1 MQAYNILVL
10 INDTSLEAIRSVA
23 IMTRRDFEQ
32 GAVTDAEILE
42 AAIALDAITLIA
54 DVHLTDKLVEGKSE
68 LATPRPTN
76 PHFAYFIRPSL
87 WRPDMF
93 PLKQCRP
100 ATILLA
106 KRITDIGIVGLEVE
120 IVEEGGCGEDK
131 DSLDPSSYFDN
142 LHTFTSI
149 GKTSLGEDTIVDIT
163 GDQFKEVKESV
174 YIGPL
179 QFPWTRT
186 PRSVTD
192 DM

>member
-1 MQAYNILVL
+1 MIGD
-10 INDTSLEAIRSVA
+10 ISLEAIRKVA
-23 IMTRRDFEQ
+23 VTTHHDFER

-42 AAIALDAITLIA
+42 AAIALNAVALIA
-54 DVHLTDKLVEGKSE
+54 EVHLASKNIGGRVK

-76 PHFAYFIRPSL
+76 PHFAYFIRPRL

-106 KRITDIGIVGLEVE
+106 KRITDLDIEVE
-120 IVEEGGCGEDK
+120 IIEEGGCGEDK

-142 LHTFTSI
+142 LHTFAGI

-163 GDQFKEVKESV
+163 GYQFKEVDEPV
-174 YIGPL
+174 YMGPL
-179 QFPWTRT
+179 QYPWTRT
-186 PRSVTD
+186 PRSVTY